1 MRFVVV
7 EDDAIMRDALT
18 FGLQLHWPGAE
29 IREAPDGVAG
39 LTTILESDADLV
51 LLDITLPKLSGF
63 DVLQRARQYSA
74 VPIIM
79 MTARDEVSDH
89 DRARAL
95 GADGFVT
102 KPFRRTALFDCLDQV
117 LCQRVPV

>member
-102 KPFRRTALFDCLDQV
+102 KPFRRTALFDCLDQGHS
-117 LCQRVPV
+117 QR